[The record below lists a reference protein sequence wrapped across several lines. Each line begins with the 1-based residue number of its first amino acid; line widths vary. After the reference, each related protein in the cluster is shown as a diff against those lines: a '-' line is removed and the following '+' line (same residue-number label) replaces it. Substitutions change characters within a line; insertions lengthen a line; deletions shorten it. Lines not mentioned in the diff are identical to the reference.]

1 MARVLLVEDEASVLI
16 FAEIV
21 LQGLGHSTLSAGSQT
36 AALALFNDP
45 GGVDLLFT
53 DIRLPDSDLGRF
65 ELAQEARDRN
75 PSLKVLYTT
84 GEIVSDRMKVLYVDG
99 AKMLRKPYTDVELED
114 AILATLRGP

>member
-1 MARVLLVEDEASVLI
+1 MDLFMARVLLVEDEVSVLI

-53 DIRLPDSDLGRF
+53 DIRLPDSDLGGSSSPRRR
-65 ELAQEARDRN
+65 A
-75 PSLKVLYTT
+75 T
-84 GEIVSDRMKVLYVDG
+84 GIR
-99 AKMLRKPYTDVELED
+99 R
-114 AILATLRGP
+114 